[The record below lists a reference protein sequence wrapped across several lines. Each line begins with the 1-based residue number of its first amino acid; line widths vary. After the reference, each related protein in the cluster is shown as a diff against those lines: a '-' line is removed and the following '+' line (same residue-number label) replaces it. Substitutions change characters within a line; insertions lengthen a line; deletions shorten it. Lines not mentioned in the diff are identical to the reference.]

1 MTSLAHPV
9 QLNVDPP
16 ARIPRIHVVIRLAL
30 LLALGTIAWSAIY
43 WLLYLALPALVALV
57 VTQEGEE
64 RYRAEEAPRLV
75 RWLRWLAGA
84 YAYLWFLTGA
94 LPTAEGGPVDL
105 RIRVGASPTP
115 SSAMLREI
123 YSIPALLVLLLLSTA
138 SGLLWLVAAAFV
150 LVRERV
156 PAGIAAFLMLTI
168 TFQFRLLAYHL
179 SLVDRY
185 PSLEERDVAH
195 APA

>member
-9 QLNVDPP
+9 QLHVEPP

-30 LLALGTIAWSAIY
+30 LLALGTIAWSTIY
-43 WLLYLALPALVALV
+43 WLLYLAVPALVALV
-57 VTQEGEE
+57 VIQVGEE
-64 RYRAEEAPRLV
+64 RYSAEEVPRLV

-84 YAYLWFLTGA
+84 YAYLWFLTDV

-105 RIRVGASPTP
+105 QVRVGASPTP

-123 YSIPALLVLLLLSTA
+123 YSIPALLLLLVLSA
-138 SGLLWLVAAAFV
+138 AGGLLWLVAAAFI
-150 LVRERV
+150 LATERV
-156 PAGIAAFLMLTI
+156 PAAIAAFLTLTI

-185 PSLEERDVAH
+185 PSLEQRDVVH